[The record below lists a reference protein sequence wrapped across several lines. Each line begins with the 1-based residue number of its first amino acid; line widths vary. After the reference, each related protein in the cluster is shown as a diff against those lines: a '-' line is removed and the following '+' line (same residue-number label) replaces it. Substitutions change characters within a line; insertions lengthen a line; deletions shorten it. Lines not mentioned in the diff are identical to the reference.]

1 MLLHE
6 GRLAGLGLTPL
17 DDETQA
23 DAQRIDLGML
33 LTLTPENYAPLAL
46 ASLPQPLPNTQD
58 LTLSLYGVGF
68 SFQNYGHGSPLF
80 KMHRELARLG
90 STSSEDSVSESET
103 DHSSSNN
110 SSNSGSTSSS
120 NTVETTQTTG

>member
-33 LTLTPENYAPLAL
+33 LTLTPENYGEPHARY
-46 ASLPQPLPNTQD
+46 LPAH
-58 LTLSLYGVGF
+58 F
-68 SFQNYGHGSPLF
+68 
-80 KMHRELARLG
+80 
-90 STSSEDSVSESET
+90 
-103 DHSSSNN
+103 
-110 SSNSGSTSSS
+110 SNSRF
-120 NTVETTQTTG
+120 